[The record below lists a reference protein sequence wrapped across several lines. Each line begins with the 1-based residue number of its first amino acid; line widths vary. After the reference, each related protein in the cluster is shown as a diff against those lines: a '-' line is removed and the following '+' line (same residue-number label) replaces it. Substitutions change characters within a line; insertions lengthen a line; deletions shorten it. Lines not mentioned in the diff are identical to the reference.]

1 MSWQEYVDDHL
12 LCELP
17 NGGVLTAGA
26 IVGQDGGVW
35 AQNDAFPNIEQSEVE
50 KLVAGFD
57 DADPLA
63 VSGIFIGGEKYMMIR
78 GDPGAVIRGRGK
90 DNKSRGVTVKKTT
103 TAMVIGIYDEGV
115 QPADCNQVVEA
126 LGEYLAGQG
135 I

>member
-1 MSWQEYVDDHL
+1 MSWQSYVDDHL

-17 NGGVLTAGA
+17 KGGCLTAAA
-26 IVGQDGGVW
+26 IVGLDGGVW

-57 DADPLA
+57 DSIPLA
-63 VSGIFIGGEKYMMIR
+63 AGGIFIGGEKYMMLA
-78 GDPGAVIRGRGK
+78 GEPGAVIRGRGK
-90 DNKSRGVTVKKTT
+90 DNKSRGVTVKKTVS
-103 TAMVIGIYDEGV
+103 AMVIGIYDEGV

-126 LGEYLAGQG
+126 LGDYLVGQG